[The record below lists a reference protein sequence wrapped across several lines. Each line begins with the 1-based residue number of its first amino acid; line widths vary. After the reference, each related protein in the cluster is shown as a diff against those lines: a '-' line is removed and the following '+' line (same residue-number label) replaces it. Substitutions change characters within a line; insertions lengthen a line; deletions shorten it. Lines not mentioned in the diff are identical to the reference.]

1 MSVIPIPMKHNN
13 GGDSS
18 QHTFGWSNSVI
29 SMGDTI
35 MMAIQVNILMDE
47 NITML
52 VIQVSIL
59 LDESIQ

>member
-29 SMGDTI
+29 SMGDTSQHTFKNQENTKVVV
-35 MMAIQVNILMDE
+35 IQVNIYLHE
-47 NITML
+47 A
-52 VIQVSIL
+52 IQ
-59 LDESIQ
+59 